1 MRNRYTLDY
10 VTHEPL
16 IDGKYRTLEVRVI
29 NHGND
34 LTIIAKK
41 GYWPSALLSR
51 PLPATAQ

>member
-1 MRNRYTLDY
+1 
-10 VTHEPL
+10 
-16 IDGKYRTLEVRVI
+16 VI